1 MIKYNSYHEWGN
13 GEYPTHKMVMSGHD
27 VGMVY
32 DIGCATLLLG
42 HLLQNSFGKW
52 MNMDERLPIIR

>member
-1 MIKYNSYHEWGN
+1 MIGGMGN
-13 GEYPTHKMVMSGHD
+13 IPPINMVMSGHD

-32 DIGCATLLLG
+32 DIGCATLLPG

-52 MNMDERLPIIR
+52 MSMDERLPIIR

>member
-1 MIKYNSYHEWGN
+1 MIGGMGN
-13 GEYPTHKMVMSGHD
+13 IPPIKMGMAGHD

-32 DIGCATLLLG
+32 DIGCATLLPG

-52 MNMDERLPIIR
+52 MSMDERLPIIR